1 MKKEINYS
9 PKFIEMANRGKE
21 VYYMHALYWLSDA
34 FIRLYDCS
42 KYYTVIYR
50 ASEGWAQKLGAS
62 THPLAINAICQPVM
76 NIYPYVNPKHTDKFN
91 TCPIFLEEI
100 PDDEICS
107 VCEEIIEH
115 EIKAE
120 KELCEILCA
129 GLRMALD
136 CNKPMNKYTLSD
148 ICFCT
153 DEYTTYYDGYFF
165 KSDNLQNLKLHI
177 FQTGGIMSDF
187 HFVVDFLKFLSTGEL
202 HLVYQYDAQKDLKL
216 KGKLCS
222 WHGYEI
228 IAECLKDKFNSKPY
242 PLEEMT
248 FYYIEDLDMKLYKWG
263 KTTVKELM
271 ALRGLTPHE
280 RYANYIERSHKITIN
295 RAS

>member
-1 MKKEINYS
+1 MKGKINYS
-9 PKFIEMANRGKE
+9 AKFIEMANRGKE

-50 ASEGWAQKLGAS
+50 ASEGWAQKLGES

-76 NIYPYVNPKHTDKFN
+76 NLYPYVNPKHTDKFN

-107 VCEEIIEH
+107 VCEEVIEH

-248 FYYIEDLDMKLYKWG
+248 FYYIEDLDMKLYRWG

-271 ALRGLTPHE
+271 AARGLVPYE
-280 RYANYIERSHKITIN
+280 KYAKYIERSHQLTFK

>member
-1 MKKEINYS
+1 MKGKINYTAE
-9 PKFIEMANRGKE
+9 FIEMANRGKD

-50 ASEGWAQKLGAS
+50 ASEGWAQKLGES

-76 NIYPYVNPKHTDKFN
+76 NLYPYVNPNHTDKFN

-100 PDDEICS
+100 PDDEICC

-120 KELCEILCA
+120 TQMCDILCA

-136 CNKPMNKYTLSD
+136 SNKPMNKYTLSD
-148 ICFCT
+148 ISFYT
-153 DEYTTYYDGYFF
+153 DDYTTYYDGYFF

-177 FQTGGIMSDF
+177 FQGAGIMSDF

-202 HLVYQYDAQKDLKL
+202 HLIYQYDAKKELRL

-222 WHGYEI
+222 WDGYEI
-228 IAECLKDKFNSKPY
+228 FAESLKDKFNSKPY

-248 FYYIEDLDMKLYKWG
+248 FYYIEDLDMKLHRWG

-271 ALRGLTPHE
+271 AARGLVPNE
-280 RYANYIERSHKITIN
+280 KYANYIERSHQLTLK

>member
-1 MKKEINYS
+1 MKGKINYS
-9 PKFIEMANRGKE
+9 AKFIEMANRGKE

-50 ASEGWAQKLGAS
+50 ASEGWAQKLGES

-76 NIYPYVNPKHTDKFN
+76 NLYPYVNPRHTDKFN

-107 VCEEIIEH
+107 VCEEVIEH

-248 FYYIEDLDMKLYKWG
+248 FYYIEDLDMKLYRWG

-271 ALRGLTPHE
+271 TIRGLVAHE
-280 RYANYIERSHKITIN
+280 KYANYIERSHQLTLK